1 VQEVGY
7 FAREQSDPKGAESTF
22 LLRVKGDPLSVI
34 PLVTRTLDGVH
45 SGISVEFTTL
55 SRQLASSLQR
65 ERLLAILSALFGGL
79 ALLLA
84 ILGLYGVMSYAV
96 ARRRGEI
103 GVRIALGAARD
114 RVVRMVLGEV
124 AAVVVIGVIIGGAAS
139 LASGKLVTAFLYNV
153 RPVDYSVYLIA
164 IAILSTVA
172 LGAGLVPAWR
182 AARVDPMEALREQ

>member
-1 VQEVGY
+1 
-7 FAREQSDPKGAESTF
+7 
-22 LLRVKGDPLSVI
+22 
-34 PLVTRTLDGVH
+34 
-45 SGISVEFTTL
+45 
-55 SRQLASSLQR
+55 
-65 ERLLAILSALFGGL
+65 
-79 ALLLA
+79 
-84 ILGLYGVMSYAV
+84 
-96 ARRRGEI
+96 
-103 GVRIALGAARD
+103 
-114 RVVRMVLGEV
+114 MVLGEV